1 MMMEILY
8 ALVAPAG
15 LLIATNVAA
24 KNPVRNMMEYVGAW
38 NLIHRD
44 ACQVAS
50 LRPQEEAECEVTSD
64 PTSLNIFLE
73 LRKREK
79 AK

>member
-1 MMMEILY
+1 
-8 ALVAPAG
+8 
-15 LLIATNVAA
+15 
-24 KNPVRNMMEYVGAW
+24 MMEYVGAW

-44 ACQVAS
+44 ACQLAS
-50 LRPQEEAECEVTSD
+50 LRPQAEAEFDVTND